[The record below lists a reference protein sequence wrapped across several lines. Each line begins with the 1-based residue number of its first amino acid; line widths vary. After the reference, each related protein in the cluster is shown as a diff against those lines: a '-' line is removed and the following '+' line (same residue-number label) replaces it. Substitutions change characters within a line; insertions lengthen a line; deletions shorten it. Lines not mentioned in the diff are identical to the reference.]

1 MKSVFR
7 HTTPFALAIAI
18 IGSQLRFVQNLKYC
32 TEFFQL
38 EDGSMCT
45 MAMVER
51 NSAPPNQG
59 IHVLT
64 SSNNCCASIPI
75 EANTRVAALV
85 KDSKPLDKSSLVVAI
100 LHSVEIQS
108 VPGLT
113 IDYTAEWQTHPPPI
127 SQLIVQ
133 SSILLI

>member
-1 MKSVFR
+1 MQSVFR
-7 HTTPFALAIAI
+7 HTTPFFLTFAMIV
-18 IGSQLRFVQNLKYC
+18 SQLQIVGNLKYC

-45 MAMVER
+45 MAMVEQ

-75 EANTRVAALV
+75 EATTRVVALV
-85 KDSKPLDKSSLVVAI
+85 KNSKPLDKSSLVVAI
-100 LHSVEIQS
+100 LHSVQIQS

-133 SSILLI
+133 STILLI

>member
-1 MKSVFR
+1 MQSVFR
-7 HTTPFALAIAI
+7 HTTPFFLTFAMIV
-18 IGSQLRFVQNLKYC
+18 SQLQIVGNLEYC
-32 TEFFQL
+32 TEFFRL
-38 EDGSMCT
+38 EDGSICT

-75 EANTRVAALV
+75 EANTRVVALV
-85 KDSKPLDKSSLVVAI
+85 KDAKPLQKSSLVLAI
-100 LHSVEIQS
+100 FHSIQTQS

-113 IDYTAEWQTHPPPI
+113 IDYTPEWQTHPPPI